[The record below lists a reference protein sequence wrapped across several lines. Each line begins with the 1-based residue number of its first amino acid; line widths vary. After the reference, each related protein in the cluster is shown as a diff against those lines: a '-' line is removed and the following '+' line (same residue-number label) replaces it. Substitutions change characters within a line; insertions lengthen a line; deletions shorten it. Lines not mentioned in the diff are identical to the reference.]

1 MTAQPFG
8 SIYDKRKPR
17 DPLSRMII
25 QNFLGSVRGLIR
37 GLEAQSILDVGC
49 GDGWLTAHLLEAR
62 PQASVIA
69 VDVSTALVD
78 LVGILPPAVKV
89 VVAAGEHLPFDRDA
103 FDVVVASEVLEHL
116 PQPDASIREISRV
129 TRRYALLTVPFEPF
143 WSLGNILCGRHL
155 RTLGNTPG
163 HLHRWSRRT
172 FRRLL
177 DREFVRITSRVAF
190 PWIVVLAAK
199 RRESNR

>member
-1 MTAQPFG
+1 GIRATACSRRTDRPLKRGWTFSCRLSQVPSRFKSARCRCAMTAHPFG

-69 VDVSTALVD
+69 VNVSTALVD
-78 LVGILPPAVKV
+78 LVGILLPAVKV
-89 VVAAGEHLPFDRDA
+89 LVAAGQHSP
-103 FDVVVASEVLEHL
+103 
-116 PQPDASIREISRV
+116 
-129 TRRYALLTVPFEPF
+129 
-143 WSLGNILCGRHL
+143 
-155 RTLGNTPG
+155 
-163 HLHRWSRRT
+163 LHPS
-172 FRRLL
+172 
-177 DREFVRITSRVAF
+177 
-190 PWIVVLAAK
+190 
-199 RRESNR
+199 